1 MRVFLALP
9 LPAETVR
16 GLQEGL
22 AELGRQY
29 CELKVVR
36 PQGLHI
42 TLVFLGE
49 RREQEVEAI
58 RALLHDPSLAV
69 PPIRA
74 SLSGYGQ
81 FPPQG
86 IPRVL
91 YSPLIDGAAEVTA
104 LQHSLTELLRRGQ
117 VRFEEEKRAF
127 SPHLTLARN
136 SRNMEAR
143 PEAQRVRELLGAER
157 RFTFD
162 RLVLFQSLLK
172 RDGAEYRPLE
182 TVLFR

>member
-1 MRVFLALP
+1 MRVFMALP
-9 LPAETVR
+9 LAGETVR

-22 AELGRQY
+22 DELRRQY
-29 CELKVVR
+29 RELKVVR

-49 RREQEVEAI
+49 QQEKEVEAI
-58 RALLHDPSLAV
+58 RALLDDPSLAS

-74 SLSGYGQ
+74 SMGGYGQ

-91 YSPLIDGAAEVTA
+91 FCPLIDGAAEVAA
-104 LQHSLTELLRRGQ
+104 LQRALTGVLSRGG
-117 VRFEEEKRAF
+117 VRFEEDKRPF
-127 SPHLTLARN
+127 SPHFTLARN
-136 SRNMEAR
+136 REAR
-143 PEAQRVRELLGAER
+143 PEPQIVRELCGAER

-172 RDGAEYRPLE
+172 REGAEYLPLK
-182 TVLFR
+182 TVLFK

>member
-1 MRVFLALP
+1 LALP
-9 LPAETVR
+9 LPGETVR

-22 AELGRQY
+22 EELRRRY
-29 CELKVVR
+29 RELKVVR

-49 RREQEVEAI
+49 QQEKEVEAI
-58 RALLHDPSLAV
+58 QALLDDPSLAS

-74 SLSGYGQ
+74 SIGGYGQ

-91 YSPLIDGAAEVTA
+91 FCPLIDGAAEVAA
-104 LQHSLTELLRRGQ
+104 LQRALTGVLNKGG
-117 VRFEEEKRAF
+117 VRFEEDKRPF
-127 SPHLTLARN
+127 SPHFTLARN
-136 SRNMEAR
+136 REAR
-143 PEAQRVRELLGAER
+143 PEPQIVRELCGAER

-172 RDGAEYRPLE
+172 REGAEYLPLK
-182 TVLFR
+182 TVLFK

>member
-9 LPAETVR
+9 LPDETVR
-16 GLQEGL
+16 GLEEGL
-22 AELGRQY
+22 AELGRRY
-29 CELKVVR
+29 RELKVAR

-42 TLVFLGE
+42 TLIFLGE
-49 RREQEVEAI
+49 RGEQEVQAL
-58 RALLHDPSLAV
+58 RALLQDPSLAV

-74 SLSGYGQ
+74 SLGGYGQ

-91 YSPLIDGAAEVTA
+91 YCPLIDGAAEVKA
-104 LQHSLTELLRRGQ
+104 LQRSLAELLRRGQ
-117 VRFEEEKRAF
+117 VSFEEEKRAF

-157 RFTFD
+157 RFIFD

-172 RDGAEYRPLE
+172 REGAEYRPLQ
-182 TVLFR
+182 TVLFG

>member
-9 LPAETVR
+9 MPGETVT

-22 AELGRQY
+22 EQLRRRYRG
-29 CELKVVR
+29 LNVVR

-42 TLVFLGE
+42 TLAFLGE
-49 RREQEVEAI
+49 RGEQEVETI
-58 RALLHDPSLAV
+58 RALLEDPSLAL
-69 PPIRA
+69 PPIQA
-74 SLSGYGQ
+74 SMRGYGQ

-91 YSPLIDGAAEVTA
+91 FCPLIDGAAEVVA
-104 LQHSLTELLRRGQ
+104 LQRSLTGVLHRGE
-117 VRFEEEKRAF
+117 VHFEEDKRPF
-127 SPHLTLARN
+127 SPHFTLARN
-136 SRNMEAR
+136 REAR
-143 PEAQRVRELLGAER
+143 PEPQIVRELCGGER

-172 RDGAEYRPLE
+172 RDGAEYLPLK
-182 TVLFR
+182 TVLFK